1 MRHYGWHYQV
11 ELVARLEGIPLGDA
25 YELTTLHF
33 LNDLAYLKAKGEHER
48 HLSEEAIKRA
58 RMQR

>member
-1 MRHYGWHYQV
+1 
-11 ELVARLEGIPLGDA
+11 LGNA